1 VTCEGTRSGKERR
14 KGESQLT
21 AFSGTAWEE
30 IWQTLGTRE
39 YVVLDTETTG
49 LDAPEI
55 VSVAVVDSHG
65 RTLINEFVHPAKPIE
80 PGASRITGITDQMV
94 RDKAEFP
101 TIYQALFETLNSRLV
116 TIYNAEYDLRVLR
129 NTCNRYNLDMPK
141 FESWCVMEWFAR
153 VYGKWDRYRADYSWQ
168 KLSAAAKYF
177 RVQQTDAHDALG
189 DCLTTQRIIEAG
201 LNRARKLRPNMD
213 PLL

>member
-1 VTCEGTRSGKERR
+1 
-14 KGESQLT
+14 LI
-21 AFSGTAWEE
+21 AFSGTAWED
-30 IWQTLGTRE
+30 IWQTLETRE

-55 VSVAVVDSHG
+55 VSVAVIDSHR

-80 PGASRITGITDQMV
+80 PGASRITGITDEMV
-94 RDKAEFP
+94 HDRAEFP
-101 TIYQALFETLNSRLV
+101 TIYQALFEALDGRLV
-116 TIYNAEYDLRVLR
+116 TIYNADYDLRVLR

-177 RVQQTDAHDALG
+177 RVEQTDAHDALG

-201 LNRARKLRPNMD
+201 LDRARKLRPNMD

>member
-1 VTCEGTRSGKERR
+1 MST
-14 KGESQLT
+14 
-21 AFSGTAWEE
+21 FSGTAWEE
-30 IWQTLGTRE
+30 IWQTLETRE

-49 LDAPEI
+49 LDDPEI

-65 RTLINEFVHPAKPIE
+65 KTLINEFVRPAKPIE
-80 PGASRITGITDQMV
+80 PGASRITGITDAMV
-94 RDKAEFP
+94 RDRAEFP
-101 TIYQALFETLNSRLV
+101 TIHRTLFEALNGRLV
-116 TIYNAEYDLRVLR
+116 TIYNADYDLRVLR
-129 NTCNRYNLDMPK
+129 NTCHRYNLEVPK
-141 FESWCVMEWFAR
+141 FEHWCVMEWFAR

-189 DCLTTQRIIEAG
+189 DCLTTWRITEAG
-201 LNRARKLRPNMD
+201 LDRARKLRPNMD

>member
-1 VTCEGTRSGKERR
+1 M
-14 KGESQLT
+14 T

-55 VSVAVVDSHG
+55 VSVAVVDNHG
-65 RTLINEFVHPAKPIE
+65 KTLINELVRPAKPIE
-80 PGASRITGITDQMV
+80 PGASRITGITNGMV
-94 RDKAEFP
+94 RDRAEFP
-101 TIYQALFETLNSRLV
+101 TIYRALFEALNGRLV
-116 TIYNAEYDLRVLR
+116 TIYNADYDLRVLR

-141 FESWCVMEWFAR
+141 FEHWCVMEWFAR

-177 RVQQTDAHDALG
+177 RVKQFDAHDALG

-201 LNRARKLRPNMD
+201 LDRARKLRPNMD

>member
-1 VTCEGTRSGKERR
+1 MI
-14 KGESQLT
+14 

-55 VSVAVVDSHG
+55 VSVAVVDNHG
-65 RTLINEFVHPAKPIE
+65 KTLINELVRPAKPIE
-80 PGASRITGITDQMV
+80 PGASRITGISDETV
-94 RDKAEFP
+94 RDRAEFP
-101 TIYQALFETLNSRLV
+101 TIHQALFEALDGKLA
-116 TIYNAEYDLRVLR
+116 TIYNADYDLRVLR

-141 FESWCVMEWFAR
+141 FEHWCVMEWFAR
-153 VYGKWDRYRADYSWQ
+153 VYGKWDHYRADYSWQ
-168 KLSAAAKYF
+168 KLSSAAKYF
-177 RVQQTDAHDALG
+177 RVEQTDAHDALG
-189 DCLTTQRIIEAG
+189 DCLTTWRIIEAG
-201 LNRARKLRPNMD
+201 LDRARKLRPNMD

>member
-1 VTCEGTRSGKERR
+1 MN
-14 KGESQLT
+14 
-21 AFSGTAWEE
+21 AFSETAWEE
-30 IWQTLGTRE
+30 IWQTLETRE

-49 LDAPEI
+49 LDDPEI

-65 RTLINEFVHPAKPIE
+65 ETLINELVRPAKPIE
-80 PGASRITGITDQMV
+80 PGASRITGITDAMV
-94 RDKAEFP
+94 RDRAEFP
-101 TIYQALFETLNSRLV
+101 TIYRTLFEALNGRLV
-116 TIYNAEYDLRVLR
+116 TIYNADYDLRVLR
-129 NTCNRYNLDMPK
+129 NTCLRYNLETPK

-189 DCLTTQRIIEAG
+189 DCLTTWRITEAG
-201 LNRARKLRPNMD
+201 LERARKLRPNMD